1 MNIVDRVKKCDQATA
16 VKLLREVCYAESR
29 EQAQKH
35 KRAFQLWCR
44 EKGYEKA
51 AELIDEDW
59 GRMVAF
65 FDFPKQHWQHLRT
78 TNPVESPFAALRL
91 RTDAAKRFKKVDNA
105 TCVVW
110 KTLLVAQSRFRKLNA
125 PQLLEDVWK
134 GVEFVDGVR
143 KTEADNNP
151 NHEEKAAA

>member
-1 MNIVDRVKKCDQATA
+1 MGLWV
-16 VKLLREVCYAESR
+16 YG
-29 EQAQKH
+29 
-35 KRAFQLWCR
+35 RAYGTSTRRQGSF
-44 EKGYEKA
+44 EKA

-65 FDFPKQHWQHLRT
+65 FDFPKEHWQHLRT

-91 RTDAAKRFKKVDNA
+91 RTDAAKRFKRADNA

-110 KTLLVAQSRFRKLNA
+110 KMLTVAQSRFRKLNA
-125 PQLLEDVWK
+125 PELLEDVWT

-143 KTEADNNP
+143 KAQAENNADQ
-151 NHEEKAAA
+151 EER